1 MPKQIDIR
9 IVSVYDAKG
18 SAAAAKALAELNK
31 AGAKGGG
38 LSAQAA
44 KDAAALSKVAT
55 AAAKGS
61 AASAKTTAFISAKA
75 PAVSAAGGIS
85 MLVSMCAH
93 HMQPCTRKRET
104 QE

>member
-1 MPKQIDIR
+1 MKRNREGAHQRGVKLADHPTHP
-9 IVSVYDAKG
+9 VSPLTSD
-18 SAAAAKALAELNK
+18 
-31 AGAKGGG
+31 
-38 LSAQAA
+38 
-44 KDAAALSKVAT
+44 VAT

-85 MLVSMCAH
+85 MCAH
-93 HMQPCTRKRET
+93 HMQPCTRKRDT